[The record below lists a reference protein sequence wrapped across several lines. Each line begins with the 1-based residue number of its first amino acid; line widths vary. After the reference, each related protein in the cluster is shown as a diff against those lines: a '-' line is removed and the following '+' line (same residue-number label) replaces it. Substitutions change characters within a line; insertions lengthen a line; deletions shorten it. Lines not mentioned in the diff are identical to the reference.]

1 MRSLKSSSDK
11 SGFPRL
17 IRASLAESVQTKQKV
32 LESLVPTIEKVGR
45 LLIDALDG
53 GHKVLLFGNGGSAAD
68 SQHIAAELVGR
79 FRPKRRAL
87 PAIALT
93 TDTSNLTALGNDFG
107 YDTIFERQV
116 EALGLPGDVAVGI
129 STSGNSPNVLAAVR
143 LARKM
148 GLKTIALTG
157 RGGGPLAGLVDLA
170 IVIPS
175 DSTQR
180 IQEAHITVGHILCE
194 LIEQHFVPSD
204 HPSILR
210 QASFDSVRPEQGRRA
225 NSAQDRLGEP

>member
-1 MRSLKSSSDK
+1 MRSLKSSLAENNFAQVIK
-11 SGFPRL
+11 TG
-17 IRASLAESVQTKQKV
+17 LAESIQTKQKV
-32 LESLVPTIEKVGR
+32 LESLVPTIEKVSR
-45 LLIDALDG
+45 LLISTLDG
-53 GHKVLLFGNGGSAAD
+53 GHKILLFGNGGSAAD

-79 FRPKRRAL
+79 FMVKRRAL

-116 EALGLPGDVAVGI
+116 EALGQPGDVAVGI

-148 GLKTIALTG
+148 GLKTVALTG
-157 RGGGPLAGLVDLA
+157 RGGGPLPGLVDLS

-180 IQEAHITVGHILCE
+180 IQEAHITIGHILCE
-194 LIEQHFVPSD
+194 LIEGHFVASPS
-204 HPSILR
+204 PKR
-210 QASFDSVRPEQGRRA
+210 G
-225 NSAQDRLGEP
+225 

>member
-1 MRSLKSSSDK
+1 MRSPKSSSVESD
-11 SGFPRL
+11 FPRA
-17 IRASLAESVQTKQKV
+17 IKAGLAESIQTKQKV

-45 LLIDALDG
+45 LLINALDG

-79 FRPKRRAL
+79 FMVKRRAL

-107 YDTIFERQV
+107 YETVFERQI
-116 EALGLPGDVAVGI
+116 EALGQRGDVAFGI
-129 STSGNSPNVLAAVR
+129 STSGNSPNVLTAVR
-143 LARKM
+143 LARKI

-170 IVIPS
+170 IIIPS

-180 IQEAHITVGHILCE
+180 IQEAHITIGHILCE
-194 LIEQHFVPSD
+194 LIERHFTHSR
-204 HPSILR
+204 HPST
-210 QASFDSVRPEQGRRA
+210 SSG
-225 NSAQDRLGEP
+225 